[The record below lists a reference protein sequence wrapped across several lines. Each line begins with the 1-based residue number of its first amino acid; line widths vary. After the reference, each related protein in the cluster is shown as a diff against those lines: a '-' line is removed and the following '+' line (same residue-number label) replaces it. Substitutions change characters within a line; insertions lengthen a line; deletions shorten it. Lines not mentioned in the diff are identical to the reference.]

1 MVTQKKEL
9 PLFAIRLKQARERI
23 GISQMELGVQA
34 GIDEYSASARINQY
48 ERGKHTP
55 DFSTACNLA
64 KVLDI
69 PTAYF
74 YSEDELLAELIRLF
88 ATLDK
93 NKQKSLVTK
102 AKNSN
107 PATESLN
114 K

>member
-55 DFSTACNLA
+55 DYSTAKSLA
-64 KVLDI
+64 KVLNV
-69 PTAYF
+69 PAAYF
-74 YSEDELLAELIRLF
+74 YAEEDSLAELITLFTRLG
-88 ATLDK
+88 
-93 NKQKSLVTK
+93 NQKQRSLINEAQKLCSET
-102 AKNSN
+102 
-107 PATESLN
+107 
-114 K
+114 